1 MFFAVLEQSQL
12 PELLCW
18 NAQKFKIQQ
27 FPGSQSSSRYHVH
40 DIAAS
45 KILLFLPPNSCLW
58 GFSSLNLVIK
68 IEMKY
73 FFIESVG
80 LFRKGGLFTLIS
92 NVYKKGKTIKICF
105 NLEFSNLFYNFL
117 KYKVSTPQGFFQAFF
132 ISGKQFKLSFKNSVY
147 DQNFFSLLQSILRRK
162 DVYKG
167 IKQPYTKRSY
177 NY

>member
-1 MFFAVLEQSQL
+1 MLRSSKSNNFQALRAVPDTTCMTLR
-12 PELLCW
+12 P
-18 NAQKFKIQQ
+18 
-27 FPGSQSSSRYHVH
+27 R
-40 DIAAS
+40 
-45 KILLFLPPNSCLW
+45 KILLFLPQNSCLW

-73 FFIESVG
+73 FFLESVG

-92 NVYKKGKTIKICF
+92 NVYKKDKTIKICF

-147 DQNFFSLLQSILRRK
+147 D
-162 DVYKG
+162 
-167 IKQPYTKRSY
+167 
-177 NY
+177 